1 MMTYSNSKTKQRILD
16 VAVTYFTLYGYEG
29 TNLEDIGKAL
39 GLSRGPLYYYFK
51 NKNDLYLAAIRY
63 QMEISSQDLQR
74 IYAED
79 LDVFSKICRDL
90 AYCTSYRKIN
100 RDTDH
105 NTGEGP
111 TLEKIAKYSRH
122 LFSLR
127 KTALTTAQAQN
138 IIRPDANLN
147 EMTSFIYLYYYGI
160 QGFNHEN
167 ELYHMLDFNPNEQA
181 MEIFRETFIA
191 KYAVNPEKWLK
202 KETDRSK

>member
-29 TNLEDIGKAL
+29 TNLEDIDKAL

-105 NTGEGP
+105 NIITP
-111 TLEKIAKYSRH
+111 AKDRRWKKSRN
-122 LFSLR
+122 
-127 KTALTTAQAQN
+127 TAGTCS
-138 IIRPDANLN
+138 PC
-147 EMTSFIYLYYYGI
+147 
-160 QGFNHEN
+160 
-167 ELYHMLDFNPNEQA
+167 
-181 MEIFRETFIA
+181 A
-191 KYAVNPEKWLK
+191 KRL
-202 KETDRSK
+202 